1 MKQKKLSILII
12 GIVGI
17 LIISGLSTAIIKTE
31 DKNSVSIDNI
41 SAKGANGVPAVGNA
55 DELVLYVDD
64 TAVSLDEYAPSPEI
78 GEAKEF
84 KVDVLNKDGASVE
97 ADIRF
102 CKGAD
107 GCDTCAGSSTAYFTA
122 PFISSSESYRR
133 CELHATACDY
143 ASFTGYI
150 YVTDRP
156 LSLEITE
163 PVSALEV
170 VEGKNFTVSFIDQDG
185 EVPPG
190 GAIVRLYND
199 IQSYEKIIYG
209 TGEIEAPEVE
219 KDEDFSLKVWKDEG
233 EYDEGE
239 GPSITVL
246 DNYLNMAVYRADDYQ
261 EDPDNAESITEI
273 NERERFTVV
282 ITDRAGDLPDVS
294 IYFGGALQKWRKN
307 PATWTTP
314 YVDEDTTYDIETHND
329 VGMNTTLTV
338 LNAVCTVNG
347 TVVNES
353 SGEAIMDARVSYTSL
368 LGGSDSTE
376 TNDNGEFL
384 FSDVK
389 LGLSYDWEY
398 TFEASASGY
407 ITKTI
412 TQKIKEDIEINFE
425 LEPTV
430 PKRDMVIYSPK
441 DVVEETEFTVTVS
454 DSETGNEVQDVTITF
469 KTIPRQVEYGSPA
482 TFTAPT
488 IIGDTPSREF
498 TITAT
503 AEGYNEEETNIT
515 VTNLPAPIYCLTIEL
530 KDTAGNPISSGG
542 SIDEGEK
549 FIATVI
555 DSKTGG
561 NAQGIT
567 MTFKTNPPKV
577 TFKNPKE
584 FEAPYV
590 EGNHTY
596 EIIAKKLG
604 YTEGTARIKVI
615 DKGQE
620 ACVIF
625 GIVKDKETNQGINGA
640 KVSSL
645 FHGSITTGK
654 DGRYELALEPGIHLI
669 TVSAQGYKAQSRT
682 ITLSVKEE
690 KEENFDLEC
699 KPRIIYGRVINGNF
713 PFGGISSAKVET
725 DDGAY
730 STSTGVLGYFTL
742 ELSSECDGTVT
753 LKASK
758 EGWNDGEGS
767 VPCGDTWCT
776 IVLYEEE
783 GEEEPPLTC
792 FLAGTQIVMANGN
805 TQPIETI
812 KEGDEVKSV
821 DTNTGEIGTGKVSKT
836 FVHSPEEMIGDYYLV
851 IDGELKVTKEHP
863 FYIKR
868 DDGAEKFVEAA
879 ELKVGDIFGG
889 KQIQSIEKVYVELEN
904 RPTTYN
910 FEVDGTHT
918 YIVAYGN
925 NEGLV
930 HNENDETQGVALVI
944 SGDKNDPIDIDT
956 DPIKKDM
963 DPVIKDIYPIIKDMD
978 PVIKDT
984 DPLVIDTDPVIIDTD
999 TNPIITEQT
1008 TTVLDLT
1015 TMELNTQPAPT
1026 NVPSQP
1032 EVIEQAP
1039 TVVETI
1045 TVLTP
1050 QPTTV
1055 AQTEPD
1061 QVSSDSDTIST
1072 TYIRMK
1078 TLSNR

>member
-1 MKQKKLSILII
+1 MYIYNIKKKKLSILII

-55 DELVLYVDD
+55 DELVLYVIIQNEKVPVSTDD
-64 TAVSLDEYAPSPEI
+64 GAPSPEI
-78 GEAKEF
+78 DEAKEF
-84 KVDVLNKDGASVE
+84 EVEVSNQDGAPVE
-97 ADIRF
+97 ADIKF

-107 GCDTCAGSSTAYFTA
+107 GCDVCEGSSTAYFTA

-163 PVSALEV
+163 PPSALSV
-170 VEGKNFTVSFIDQDG
+170 VEGKNFTVSVIDQDG
-185 EVPPG
+185 EAPPG
-190 GAIVRLYND
+190 GAIVRLYNN
-199 IQSYEKIIYG
+199 ILSFEETIYG

-219 KDEDFSLKVWKDEG
+219 KDEAFSLKVWKDEG
-233 EYDEGE
+233 EYEEGE

-246 DNYLNMAVYRADDYQ
+246 DNYLNIAVYHADDYQ

-282 ITDRAGDLPDVS
+282 ITDRDGDLPDIS

-329 VGMNTTLTV
+329 VGMSTTLTV
-338 LNAVCTVNG
+338 LNAVCTVSG

-353 SGEAIMDARVSYTSL
+353 SGEAVMGAMVRYTSL

-407 ITKTI
+407 IPKTI

-454 DSETGNEVQDVTITF
+454 DSETGNEVQDITITF
-469 KTIPRQVEYGSPA
+469 KTIPRQVEYESPA

-488 IIGDTPSREF
+488 IYGDAPSREF

-503 AEGYNEEETNIT
+503 AEGYNDAETQIT
-515 VTNLPAPIYCLTIEL
+515 VTNLPVPIYCLTIEL
-530 KDTAGNPISSGG
+530 KDTAGNPIASGG

-590 EGNHTY
+590 EGDQTY
-596 EIIAKKLG
+596 DIIAKKLG

-625 GIVKDKETNQGINGA
+625 GIVKDMNG
-640 KVSSL
+640 
-645 FHGSITTGK
+645 
-654 DGRYELALEPGIHLI
+654 
-669 TVSAQGYKAQSRT
+669 
-682 ITLSVKEE
+682 
-690 KEENFDLEC
+690 
-699 KPRIIYGRVINGNF
+699 
-713 PFGGISSAKVET
+713 
-725 DDGAY
+725 
-730 STSTGVLGYFTL
+730 
-742 ELSSECDGTVT
+742 
-753 LKASK
+753 
-758 EGWNDGEGS
+758 
-767 VPCGDTWCT
+767 
-776 IVLYEEE
+776 
-783 GEEEPPLTC
+783 
-792 FLAGTQIVMANGN
+792 
-805 TQPIETI
+805 
-812 KEGDEVKSV
+812 
-821 DTNTGEIGTGKVSKT
+821 
-836 FVHSPEEMIGDYYLV
+836 
-851 IDGELKVTKEHP
+851 
-863 FYIKR
+863 
-868 DDGAEKFVEAA
+868 
-879 ELKVGDIFGG
+879 
-889 KQIQSIEKVYVELEN
+889 
-904 RPTTYN
+904 
-910 FEVDGTHT
+910 
-918 YIVAYGN
+918 
-925 NEGLV
+925 
-930 HNENDETQGVALVI
+930 
-944 SGDKNDPIDIDT
+944 
-956 DPIKKDM
+956 
-963 DPVIKDIYPIIKDMD
+963 
-978 PVIKDT
+978 
-984 DPLVIDTDPVIIDTD
+984 
-999 TNPIITEQT
+999 
-1008 TTVLDLT
+1008 
-1015 TMELNTQPAPT
+1015 
-1026 NVPSQP
+1026 
-1032 EVIEQAP
+1032 
-1039 TVVETI
+1039 TI
-1045 TVLTP
+1045 TVNSEIQNGTMVEVRFP
-1050 QPTTV
+1050 R
-1055 AQTEPD
+1055 A
-1061 QVSSDSDTIST
+1061 
-1072 TYIRMK
+1072 MK
-1078 TLSNR
+1078 TRKRKK